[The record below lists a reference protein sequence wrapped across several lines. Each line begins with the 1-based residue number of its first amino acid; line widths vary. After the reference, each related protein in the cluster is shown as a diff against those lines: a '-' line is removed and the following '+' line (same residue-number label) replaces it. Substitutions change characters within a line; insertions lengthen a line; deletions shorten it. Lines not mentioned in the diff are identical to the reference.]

1 MLKFKRIGLK
11 ANKIDINKKKR
22 GGGLFGGLFQKKED
36 NELQEFDRIMRS
48 LVMLIE
54 FDKTYPTSKK
64 FLINLRKTR
73 EEKKNTNVV
82 QKISFK
88 KALKGV
94 GNIFSGAKNM
104 LRDIGKIAEGVD
116 KKKKKAKSK

>member
-82 QKISFK
+82 
-88 KALKGV
+88 
-94 GNIFSGAKNM
+94 
-104 LRDIGKIAEGVD
+104 
-116 KKKKKAKSK
+116 